1 LEEVS
6 DAEAAAVVALIQ
18 NRGRL
23 HSVEELRVI
32 PSLSE
37 GALNSLRKNT
47 VLEIEV
53 VDHSIKSYSSPAQ
66 VLAEFDDEPDVQQ
79 VQQWAS
85 DYAKVSPGN
94 VDRWLAASKTFAAL
108 PQLTVEYRM
117 KDDWNQDFDYL
128 NADGVEPLPG
138 EDTEALLTDADSGQD
153 RQYYVRA
160 RWDLDQLV
168 MSSER
173 IRVINEAQD
182 IAKLRDKVLSEVTRL
197 YFERRRVQVEMLLS
211 PKRDTMGQ
219 VKQQLRLM
227 ELTASV
233 DALTGGAFS
242 QALKRVS
249 NSSKRR
255 NLSPEPS
262 PSPATGSDEEID
274 L

>member
-1 LEEVS
+1 MT
-6 DAEAAAVVALIQ
+6 D
-18 NRGRL
+18 
-23 HSVEELRVI
+23 HSV
-32 PSLSE
+32 
-37 GALNSLRKNT
+37 
-47 VLEIEV
+47 
-53 VDHSIKSYSSPAQ
+53 KSYSSPAQ
-66 VLAEFDDEPDVQQ
+66 VLAEFDSEPDVQQ

-94 VDRWLAASKTFAAL
+94 VDRWLAASKSFAAL

-117 KDDWNQDFDYL
+117 KDDWGQDFNYV

-138 EDTEALLTDADSGQD
+138 EDTEALLTDADAGQD
-153 RQYYVRA
+153 RTYFVRA
-160 RWDLDQLV
+160 RWDLDQLI

-233 DALTGGAFS
+233 DALTGGPS
-242 QALKRVS
+242 RKR
-249 NSSKRR
+249 
-255 NLSPEPS
+255 
-262 PSPATGSDEEID
+262 
-274 L
+274 